1 MGWYEVLKAREHD
14 LDNPIQENPKRLSLE
29 MRKELGRLFGEIN
42 RQVTNIE
49 EWALRDKKN
58 TQTLRDIAQKFRNAQ
73 SKLKDIILENQGGV
87 KIPQFTGES
96 YIRKP
101 PYQGKWVK
109 TDGE

>member
-1 MGWYEVLKAREHD
+1 
-14 LDNPIQENPKRLSLE
+14 
-29 MRKELGRLFGEIN
+29 MRKELGRLFGVLS
-42 RQVTNIE
+42 RQVPNIE

-58 TQTLRDIAQKFRNAQ
+58 TQTLKDIAQKFRNAE
-73 SKLKDIILENQGGV
+73 SKLKDIIQENQGGD
-87 KIPQFTGES
+87 KYPQFTGES